1 MGRDLVNDE
10 SVASR
15 LDERYKRSYS
25 MEAPIYD
32 RKRFTGLSG
41 RFLFETLNYQIQ
53 ELTKPGFILDVA
65 TGTGRVAI
73 PLSQKY
79 PNSKVVGLDLT
90 NEMIRQAKI
99 KAERE
104 GTKSLSLI
112 IGNGRKL
119 PFKDNTFTTI
129 TCVRFFHLFPFEIQN
144 LFLNEFY
151 RCLKPGGRI
160 IIEYNNPLYNFG
172 LELLRDKKWRRGFR
186 KMLWPWRL
194 LALKRKYQVR
204 EIKGVILPLH
214 LKIRQYLPSIY
225 RLYSNMTRHFL
236 YKWFSMFILVVF
248 EK

>member
-1 MGRDLVNDE
+1 MVNDE
-10 SVASR
+10 SIASR

-25 MEAPIYD
+25 IEASIYD
-32 RKRFTGLSG
+32 RKRFTGPLG
-41 RFLFETLNYQIQ
+41 RFLFETLNSQIQ
-53 ELTKPGFILDVA
+53 KLTKPGFILDVA

-79 PNSKVVGLDLT
+79 SNSKVVGLDLT
-90 NEMIRQAKI
+90 NDMIRQAKM
-99 KAERE
+99 KVGRE
-104 GTKSLSLI
+104 GTKNLSLV

-129 TCVRFFHLFPFEIQN
+129 TCVRFFHLFPFGIQN
-144 LFLNEFY
+144 LFLDEFY

-172 LELLRDKKWRRGFR
+172 LELLRNRKWRRGLR

-194 LALKRKYQVR
+194 LTLKRKYRVK
-204 EIKGVILPLH
+204 EIEGVILPLH
-214 LKIRQYLPSIY
+214 FKIRQYLPSIY
-225 RLYSNMTRHFL
+225 RFYSNMIRHFL